1 MKCPKCDSEELWVED
16 GPEFA
21 HGSSDEVALVWQ
33 CEECGARWVACYDL
47 KLRTIDMLGN
57 RSGSES

>member
-21 HGSSDEVALVWQ
+21 HGSSDEVALV
-33 CEECGARWVACYDL
+33 
-47 KLRTIDMLGN
+47 
-57 RSGSES
+57 